1 MKTYDNSGK
10 VVAET
15 NRIRTSDGAA
25 ITSHTMF
32 NTHTNQVASQTV
44 SIFQRNG
51 KVTTTSTLGGK
62 LLP

>member
-15 NRIRTSDGAA
+15 NRIRTSDGTS
-25 ITSHTMF
+25 ITSHTLF
-32 NTHTNQVASQTV
+32 NTHSGQVSSQTV
-44 SIFQRNG
+44 SIFQQNG
-51 KVTTTSTLGGK
+51 KVTTTTTLGGK